1 MEAFWAT
8 IISAFILG
16 PLVVVF
22 QRFRKENTEQH
33 AESRDLLQQVI
44 KTVNKVDDRLEGH
57 IDWHLTK
64 EITEKE

>member
-1 MEAFWAT
+1 
-8 IISAFILG
+8 
-16 PLVVVF
+16 LVVVF